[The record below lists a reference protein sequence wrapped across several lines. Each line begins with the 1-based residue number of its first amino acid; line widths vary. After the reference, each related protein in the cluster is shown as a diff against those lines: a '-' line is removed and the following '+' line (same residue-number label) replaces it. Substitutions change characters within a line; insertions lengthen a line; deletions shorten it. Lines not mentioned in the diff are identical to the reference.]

1 MRKLL
6 SIYRNGKEE
15 LRFYQCPNKLS
26 AVITSLDGKQYL
38 NGYDSKRKDVD
49 TFIKLGGEKQ
59 IIDFLGFS
67 GYYKVPFERKNGKI
81 VLYPVNKQRRVI
93 WSNNDYDEWCEA
105 MQGEI
110 TEDEINP
117 ETYYGECEMSLD
129 AERANLNKETCGYIV
144 AFADLGLWNG
154 RVNGA
159 KLVGENVSDILSS
172 LNSCDYGTFY
182 CDPYN
187 VRFEGV
193 HHDGTN
199 RVLYRIAKNKEY
211 AEWLV
216 NEIAYHGMDEGRFR
230 KLTLSLRPDVAATYG
245 W

>member
-1 MRKLL
+1 MRKLIAIFRKC
-6 SIYRNGKEE
+6 SPDTSE
-15 LRFYQCPNKLS
+15 LRIYECKHKLVGELRNS
-26 AVITSLDGKQYL
+26 T
-38 NGYDSKRKDVD
+38 NG
-49 TFIKLGGEKQ
+49 E
-59 IIDFLGFS
+59 IISFADFLEADRDNTEYRVREYFGFYNQ
-67 GYYKVPFERKNGKI
+67 YYTVPFERKNGKI

-117 ETYYGECEMSLD
+117 ETYYGECEMDLD

-199 RVLYRIAKNKEY
+199 RVLYRIAKDKEY

-216 NEIAYHGMDEGRFR
+216 NEIAYHGMDESRFR